1 MADTTAPDG
10 SIDAVMDM
18 LVEAP
23 VEENQVEA
31 EEETVEAP
39 AEEEQPEAV
48 EAEAEELDDEDLD
61 DEAEVSEETDGDKD
75 LEESFRNMLMAMNND
90 DFRVDASGN
99 LLFSI
104 KVDGEKV
111 EANFDDLKRSYSGQA
126 YIQKGME
133 EAAQQK
139 KQAEQVYQA
148 LNEERQQ
155 LAQAF
160 QQLQTNGVPQMPQ
173 KPSKELMNSDPI
185 AYFEQM
191 EAYREA
197 SEQYQQFQQQSQ
209 ALTQQ
214 QSEAQQRA
222 QQAYLA
228 EQAKM
233 LQQEIPEFSD
243 PVKAKEMKENLVRT
257 GVDTYGYTPEEM
269 SQITDARAVK
279 VLADAMKYRQL
290 QQNKGKAVEK
300 TKNARPV
307 VKPGVKRSDT
317 DGKVSRQRKAASRM
331 KKNGGVD
338 DVANFLLS

>member
-18 LVEAP
+18 LVETP

-31 EEETVEAP
+31 EEEAVEAP

-61 DEAEVSEETDGDKD
+61 DEAEVSEETDGD
-75 LEESFRNMLMAMNND
+75 EEPAPE
-90 DFRVDASGN
+90 V
-99 LLFSI
+99 FSV
-104 KVDGEKV
+104 KVDGEEKQV
-111 EANFDDLKRSYSGQA
+111 TLDDLKRSYSGQA

-222 QQAYLA
+222 QQAYRA
-228 EQAKM
+228 EQAKI

-243 PVKAKEMKENLVRT
+243 PVKEKEMKEKLFRT

>member
-1 MADTTAPDG
+1 VADTTAPDG

-18 LVEAP
+18 LVETPA
-23 VEENQVEA
+23 EENQVEA

-61 DEAEVSEETDGDKD
+61 DEAEVSEETDGD
-75 LEESFRNMLMAMNND
+75 EEPAPE
-90 DFRVDASGN
+90 V
-99 LLFSI
+99 FSV
-104 KVDGEKV
+104 KVDGEEKQV
-111 EANFDDLKRSYSGQA
+111 TLDDLKRSYSGQA

-243 PVKAKEMKENLVRT
+243 PVKAKEMKETLVRT